1 MEPGAR
7 RGEEVAPAPAGGE
20 GGGAPRP
27 PDAGPFTL
35 ANALTAAPAAA
46 GAAGDA
52 ALRAAA
58 TCRRALAVYA
68 VAALTDVLDGL
79 AARLLGQH
87 SRFGEILDPIA
98 DKLLAFCILVALVTA
113 GRLPAWLAVLVIG
126 RDLALV
132 GAAHRPA
139 VERPAG
145 AHRAHPRRQV
155 RHRHPGG
162 AGAAGAGRGRR
173 ARRRR
178 PSLAPWVAATGLL
191 VAACMMV
198 SWAQYGWTLAVELRR
213 ARRVGTRPLTS
224 AAIASYEPGRVAVKA
239 RSSVVEH
246 YLDTVGVVSSILTGP
261 TESEHEGV
269 GGVRQPLLLGGAGSL
284 VLGRRDHL
292 ALLAAADL
300 PCHGPDG

>member
-7 RGEEVAPAPAGGE
+7 RSEAVAPVPAGGE

-35 ANALTAAPAAA
+35 ANALTLLRLLLAPLVMLLYVQGDLP
-46 GAAGDA
+46 GA
-52 ALRAAA
+52 L
-58 TCRRALAVYA
+58 TVYA

-87 SRFGEILDPIA
+87 SRFGEVLDPIA

-113 GRLPAWLAVLVIG
+113 GRLPAWLAVLIIG

-132 GAAHRPA
+132 GAATALQWSGRP
-139 VERPAG
+139 VPIEPTRAG
-145 AHRAHPRRQV
+145 KYATATLV
-155 RHRHPGG
+155 ALVLLVLAGDV
-162 AGAAGAGRGRR
+162 GAAP
-173 ARRRR
+173 R

-213 ARRVGTRPLTS
+213 ARRV
-224 AAIASYEPGRVAVKA
+224 A
-239 RSSVVEH
+239 R
-246 YLDTVGVVSSILTGP
+246 D
-261 TESEHEGV
+261 
-269 GGVRQPLLLGGAGSL
+269 R
-284 VLGRRDHL
+284 
-292 ALLAAADL
+292 
-300 PCHGPDG
+300 